1 VIDQKS
7 FKRGVDDLLSLRLL
21 RKALTTILNLSQK
34 KAHR

>member
-1 VIDQKS
+1 MIEQKS
-7 FKRGVDDLLSLRLL
+7 FKRGVDDLLLLRPL